1 MSSIASG
8 TFTVD
13 LVPLGFEGKPE
24 GSKLGRFSINKQ
36 INGDLIAT
44 TIGQMLSA
52 MTDTKGSAGYVAIEL
67 VEGTLSNRKGSFV
80 LQHTGSMERGAQ
92 TLSVNVV
99 PDSGTGELVGL
110 SGNFKILKIEDKHG
124 YEFIYSLPLD
134 ISDA

>member
-1 MSSIASG
+1 MTGIASG

-24 GSKLGRFSINKQ
+24 GSKLGRFSINKL

-52 MTDTKGSAGYVAIEL
+52 ITDTKGSAGYVAIEL
-67 VEGTLSNRKGSFV
+67 VEGSLSGRKGSFV
-80 LQHTGSMERGAQ
+80 LQHSGSMDRGAQ
-92 TLSVNVV
+92 ILSVTVA

-110 SGNFKILKIEDKHG
+110 SGIFKILNIEGKQG
-124 YEFIYSLPLD
+124 YEFVYSLPQD
-134 ISDA
+134 KSDA